1 MCFTLDTLASDPDEL
16 KDMNEAKAKFGTPFD
31 KWTPIEVDAQA
42 TQCRGKA
49 VQAGSAVATVLNE
62 TEQALKFG
70 LFCMTLMY
78 FRGLSLLQKQ
88 KNVWNTH
95 ASKPPPPTNKL
106 DKPSLLQG
114 ERARQANRQRYLQLD
129 AANVKAKI
137 GLNRKYLREQ
147 ERMAAYRQKLYAQH
161 RLAKQETRAST
172 HVRAHSYNELSTN

>member
-1 MCFTLDTLASDPDEL
+1 TLASDADEL
-16 KDMNEAKAKFGTPFD
+16 KDMNEAKAKFGTTFD

-42 TQCRGKA
+42 TQRRGKA

-95 ASKPPPPTNKL
+95 VSKPPSSKHN
-106 DKPSLLQG
+106 KPSLLQG
-114 ERARQANRQRYLQLD
+114 ERARQANRQRQLD

-137 GLNRKYLREQ
+137 GLDRKYLREQ

-172 HVRAHSYNELSTN
+172 HVQSAFI